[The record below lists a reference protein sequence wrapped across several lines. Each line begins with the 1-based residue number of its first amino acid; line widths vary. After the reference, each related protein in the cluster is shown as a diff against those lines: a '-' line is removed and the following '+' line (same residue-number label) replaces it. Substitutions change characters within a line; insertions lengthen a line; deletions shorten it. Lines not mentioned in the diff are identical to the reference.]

1 MQCRCRIRC
10 NHERLA
16 ILAAGYGRPFPDRL
30 TSRSGLHSV
39 AHAGVFSA
47 SARGAVMT
55 YRELINNLL
64 KLPADALDTQ
74 QVAIDHYADLYAV
87 HRIRVTGDFNAT
99 FEPGHIII
107 EVVS

>member
-1 MQCRCRIRC
+1 
-10 NHERLA
+10 LA
-16 ILAAGYGRPFPDRL
+16 ILAAGYGGSFPDRL
-30 TSRSGLHSV
+30 TSRSGLHPV
-39 AHAGVFSA
+39 AYPHLWRVA
-47 SARGAVMT
+47 ARGAVMT